1 MTNRVMMVMSL
12 AIFAAYACAGC
23 GGPQV
28 KTFYE
33 MTPTE
38 RATFFMNVYK
48 QQYDDYKFWQ
58 DQPLTEEQRKIMREK
73 KRIFADVYPMITAHN
88 FLVDSGVAPPEEKAL
103 AIMELINQLVL
114 LIIQKGAAPELTEA

>member
-1 MTNRVMMVMSL
+1 MMILSL

-23 GGPQV
+23 AQQV

-38 RATFFMNVYK
+38 RATFFMSVYS

-73 KRIFADVYPMITAHN
+73 KRILTDVYPMIMAHN
-88 FLVDSGVAPPEEKAL
+88 FLVDAGLTPPVEQAE
-103 AIMELINQLVL
+103 AILVLINQLVL
-114 LIIQKGAAPELTEA
+114 LMIQGGQI

>member
-1 MTNRVMMVMSL
+1 MTNRVMMILSL

-23 GGPQV
+23 GQQV
-28 KTFYE
+28 KSFHD
-33 MTPTE
+33 MTPVE
-38 RATFFMNVYK
+38 RATFFMSVYS

-73 KRIFADVYPMITAHN
+73 KRILTDVYPMITAHN
-88 FLVDSGVAPPEEKAL
+88 FLVDAGMSPPEEKAL

-114 LIIQKGAAPELTEA
+114 LMIQGGQI